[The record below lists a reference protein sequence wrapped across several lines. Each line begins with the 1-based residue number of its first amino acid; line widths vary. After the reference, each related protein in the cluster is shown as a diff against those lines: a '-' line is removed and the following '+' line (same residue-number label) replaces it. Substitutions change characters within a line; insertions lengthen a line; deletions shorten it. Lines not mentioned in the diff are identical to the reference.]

1 MVRSSKRDTAR
12 THKKKK
18 SEEGKTSSTSA
29 TSAAAAAPKIQD
41 AQLAEIAKFGLPSG
55 LASLSDA
62 DDFTARWLEC
72 LAEGRQWGG
81 ASYGGRGVQVHNS
94 GDVIIDNVTL
104 CYVGN
109 TGSTSLLENAKVQF
123 LKGHCY
129 GLIGVNGAGKTTLLR
144 RLASFTLPGTPLH
157 LKYAYVAQEL
167 TPPPEEEALTTLDYT
182 VAADVERALL
192 MKEDADL
199 NEKLIAGVDMTDEEV
214 QRVTEVV
221 EQLDAIGADQAAQ
234 RARAVLMGLGF
245 PENLIDAPVKH
256 LSGGWLLRVELARAI
271 SMRPDVLLLDE
282 PTNHLDLHAKWWLTE
297 WLSEKREEL
306 VTVIVSHDS
315 EFMDEV
321 CTDICRVDSFNKK
334 LVYYTGN
341 FTSFKEQLNA
351 RTTRLTGALEA
362 QQKQKDRAA
371 AFIQNNKHSDDPNKQ
386 KQAAERLKKM
396 DRLNFYREDGKKF
409 KKFSLKVLS
418 EDAVRL
424 PEYIDA
430 KVSNMSASNK
440 VENFKFK
447 FLQPAEIDKDLY
459 IMKKCVIGYGKESI
473 VGDVTFTVQMGARIV
488 LVGPN
493 GTGKST
499 LMSVLNDDGVATK
512 ISGGRRVENR
522 CRVALVSQHHLQK
535 MKDFLDIS
543 PVEYFKHERP
553 EEANLSN
560 QEICNFL
567 GSFGLGRF
575 ALSSVIGQLSG
586 GQRARLDL
594 AVAVASRPHLLL
606 LDEPTNHLD
615 VVSQEALAK
624 ALETFDGA
632 VVAVTHSEEFMGA
645 LRPTQLWSI
654 EKGRFS
660 ATPVRDEE
668 EFNEVFGDYK
678 RRAVKEARKLIKASK
693 LNGVL

>member
-1 MVRSSKRDTAR
+1 MVRSTKRGAIR
-12 THKKKK
+12 GHKKK
-18 SEEGKTSSTSA
+18 EGHTDTSSSPDKKE
-29 TSAAAAAPKIQD
+29 APKIQD
-41 AQLAEIAKFGLPSG
+41 AQLAQIAKFGLPSG

-62 DDFTARWLEC
+62 DDFTSRWLEC

-81 ASYGGRGVQVHNS
+81 ASYGGRGVQVQNS

-104 CYVGN
+104 CYVGK

-167 TPPPEEEALTTLDYT
+167 TPPPEHEALTALDYT

-192 MKEDADL
+192 MKEYHDL
-199 NEKLIAGVDMTDEEV
+199 NEKLASGADMTDEEV
-214 QRVTEVV
+214 QRVSEVV
-221 EQLDAIGADQAAQ
+221 EQLDAIQADQAAE
-234 RARAVLMGLGF
+234 RARAVLQGLGF
-245 PENLIDAPVKH
+245 PEKLIDAPVKH

-297 WLSEKREEL
+297 WLMEKKDEL

-341 FTSFKEQLNA
+341 FSAFREQLETRA
-351 RTTRLTGALEA
+351 TRLTSALEA
-362 QQKQKDRAA
+362 QQKQKDKAA
-371 AFIQNNKHSDDPNKQ
+371 AFVQNNRHSDDPNKQ

-396 DRLNFYREDGKKF
+396 DRLNYYREDGKKF
-409 KKFSLKVLS
+409 KKQSLKTLS
-418 EDAVRL
+418 EDSVRL
-424 PEYIDA
+424 PEYLDA
-430 KVSNMSASNK
+430 KVSNMAASNK

-459 IMKKCVIGYGKESI
+459 IMKNGVIGYGKDTAI
-473 VGDVTFTVQMGARIV
+473 VRDVTFTIPMGARII

-493 GTGKST
+493 GAGKST
-499 LMSVLNDDGVATK
+499 LMSVLKDDGVANK

-535 MKDFLDIS
+535 MKDFLEIS
-543 PVEYFKHERP
+543 PVDYFKHERP
-553 EEANLSN
+553 EDASLSN

-575 ALSSVIGQLSG
+575 ALSSVVGQLSG

-615 VVSQEALAK
+615 VISQEALTK

-632 VVAVTHSEEFMGA
+632 VVAVTHSETFMGA
-645 LRPTQLWSI
+645 LHPTQFWAI
-654 EKGRFS
+654 ENGKFS
-660 ATPVRDEE
+660 ATPVKGEE
-668 EFNEVFGDYK
+668 EFSEVFGEYK
-678 RRAVKEARKLIKASK
+678 KRVIKAARKLIKASK